1 MLLAVLFI
9 IGISIYRG
17 MLNYLTINAILS
29 IGLIIGILMC
39 NSLLLIIGCYGK
51 VGYYPFFLYY
61 FILFHNSS
69 FFYLVLNLL
78 NKIAYF
84 SNIIIV
90 LSFNFYS
97 RCSEVVLVLIN
108 LFIVIFFIRIINSI
122 KHIILSSSYLLF
134 IFIYILIL
142 INNYLFGIILLL
154 VYIYSNSLLVI
165 KCNFLYVNYVISF
178 Q

>member
-39 NSLLLIIGCYGK
+39 NSLLLIFNCYGK

-61 FILFHNSS
+61 FILLINSS
-69 FFYLVLNLL
+69 FFYLLLDLL
-78 NKIAYF
+78 NKIAYINSF
-84 SNIIIV
+84 IV
-90 LSFNFYS
+90 ILDFNSYS
-97 RCSEVVLVLIN
+97 RSSEYVLVLIN
-108 LFIVIFFIRIINSI
+108 IFIVFFFIRIINSI
-122 KHIILSSSYLLF
+122 KHIILISSYLLF

-154 VYIYSNSLLVI
+154 LYIYSNSLLLI
-165 KCNFLYVNYVISF
+165 KCNFLYVN
-178 Q
+178 